1 MNALSLLCLSL
12 VNDNGCVANAFFLS
26 ITQKDD
32 GFGGGFGR
40 MDSGGFGGVGGYG
53 GGGFMA
59 SQGMSPSTQMQE
71 EKQVNGTERGVC
83 VLQLFLLLL
92 LP

>member
-12 VNDNGCVANAFFLS
+12 VNDNGCVANAFSLS
-26 ITQKDD
+26 ITQKDGGFRG
-32 GFGGGFGR
+32 GFGG
-40 MDSGGFGGVGGYG
+40 MDSGGFGGGGGYG

-71 EKQVNGTERGVC
+71 GKQVNGTEGGVC
-83 VLQLFLLLL
+83 VCCIAAI
-92 LP
+92 